1 MRTCEEPRPP
11 NGQSPIALA
20 AGQRSDP
27 EPCSFSLASCW
38 GVRVAVL
45 LGSPLAS
52 LLSGLSASG
61 VAYKPLHVS
70 LTSVRP
76 LAVTWGHLL
85 FAVNMALLRRSWRG
99 CLLLSIPSPSRF
111 TPRPFTLLLSC
122 GSSRATV
129 STPTG
134 SRATCASPASRT
146 RRGER

>member
-27 EPCSFSLASCW
+27 EPCSFSLPSCW
-38 GVRVAVL
+38 GVGAAVL
-45 LGSPLAS
+45 FDSPLAS
-52 LLSGLSASG
+52 LLLGFSAFD
-61 VAYKPLHVS
+61 VAYKPLSVS
-70 LTSVRP
+70 LTSARP
-76 LAVTWGHLL
+76 LVMTWGDLL

-111 TPRPFTLLLSC
+111 TPRPFMLLLSC

-134 SRATCASPASRT
+134 SRVTCASPASQT
-146 RRGER
+146 HRGER